1 MLNISIELTK
11 EQIENAFENPEI
23 KVSQAKIK
31 KLVKMVSRED
41 MNAKE
46 ALEERF
52 IEFLEE
58 MISDEWER

>member
-11 EQIENAFENPEI
+11 EQIENAFENAEI

-31 KLVKMVSRED
+31 KLVKMVSQED